1 MVNIDQDVEFTLQSG
16 WLLLEEIFQCFA
28 PFGRPRSISSPWID
42 SHPPSIHD
50 GVKIMKQRHRVPR
63 MFIVKRG
70 QILRL
75 GILRLK
81 RSVEDCIFGGLR
93 E

>member
-1 MVNIDQDVEFTLQSG
+1 
-16 WLLLEEIFQCFA
+16 
-28 PFGRPRSISSPWID
+28 
-42 SHPPSIHD
+42 
-50 GVKIMKQRHRVPR
+50 MKQRHRVPR